1 MTDIA
6 FHIFPYKSLERLS
19 KFFDKTIF
27 ERKQL
32 KNDKKEDNVTG
43 HPWFSDQRKL
53 MHQLIYVSV
62 QYHKRYIT

>member
-19 KFFDKTIF
+19 KFLDKTIF

-32 KNDKKEDNVTG
+32 TNDKKEDNVAE